1 MYMVLRVEKNLEVLF
16 WDYWRVLDVMLFDVE
31 DIMIICILY
40 IMIYLFLVVFEVIY
54 MYNCL
59 IKNGNFLKNINC
71 VGNNENWI
79 GFVFVVLILLIDK

>member
-1 MYMVLRVEKNLEVLF
+1 
-16 WDYWRVLDVMLFDVE
+16 MLFDVE
-31 DIMIICILY
+31 DIMIICIIY

-54 MYNCL
+54 MYDCL

-79 GFVFVVLILLIDK
+79 GFVFVVLILLIDKLYR